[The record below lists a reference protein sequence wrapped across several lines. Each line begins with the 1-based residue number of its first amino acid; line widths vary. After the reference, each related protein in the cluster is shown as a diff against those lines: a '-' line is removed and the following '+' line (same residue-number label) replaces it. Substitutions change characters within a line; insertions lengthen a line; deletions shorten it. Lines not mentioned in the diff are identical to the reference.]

1 MIRHKQL
8 ITLDLIEK
16 ESGKSIGKIEDVVY
30 SKDGKKIEYII
41 VKNNNLFRNKLLI
54 PYDKIRFLDRY
65 QVLFLGDIDSYLN
78 QINIDIKNHL
88 KLIDKV
94 IKLENGEYLGYVKDI
109 VINKKD
115 GSIDGFIITEGLFED
130 LIKGRNYIPLLNNMR
145 IAEEGLYLPD
155 GFEM

>member
-78 QINIDIKNHL
+78 QVNIDIKNHL

-145 IAEEGLYLPD
+145 IAEEGLYLTD

>member
-1 MIRHKQL
+1 M
-8 ITLDLIEK
+8 
-16 ESGKSIGKIEDVVY
+16 
-30 SKDGKKIEYII
+30 
-41 VKNNNLFRNKLLI
+41 FRNKLLI

-78 QINIDIKNHL
+78 QVNIDIKNHL

>member
-1 MIRHKQL
+1 LIRHKQL

-78 QINIDIKNHL
+78 QVNIDIKNHL

>member
-78 QINIDIKNHL
+78 QVNIDIKNHL

>member
-78 QINIDIKNHL
+78 QVNIDIKNHL

-145 IAEEGLYLPD
+145 IAEEGLCLPD

>member
-78 QINIDIKNHL
+78 QVNIYIKNHL